1 MFDMIK
7 QAARMREDMQRIQ
20 AEMATR
26 TVEGAAGEG
35 KVRVTAN
42 GKLQILSVTIDPEL
56 LRVERK
62 SELEELVLAAANT
75 ALSAAQAMAAQEIGK
90 LTAGLGPLAS
100 MMGAK

>member
-1 MFDMIK
+1 MFDMMK

-20 AEMATR
+20 TELTAR

-35 KVRVTAN
+35 KVRVVAN
-42 GKLQILSVTIDPEL
+42 GKLQILTVTIDPDL
-56 LRVERK
+56 LKVERK
-62 SELEELVLAAANT
+62 AELQDLVQTATNT

-90 LTAGLGPLAS
+90 LTAGLGPLAA